1 MLPFD
6 DDKPVV
12 PKSKTLTVSSA
23 DLARRF
29 GQLRQMHPDEAIIVT
44 HHGRPTHVLTTV
56 AHYEGLQRPPAG
68 QDTPQLA
75 IDAVQRFADCL
86 RNGVLL
92 IDYDM
97 NVLVA
102 NQVAQVMV
110 DQADRSLV
118 GSKIFDAVPML
129 RRSLAGTYVRRAV
142 ASKEPCT
149 AELPSLFRPGNW
161 IRVDVHPYARHV
173 TILFQDITE
182 DVQRHRL
189 GDKREAIRAAVEAHD
204 AIGYVC
210 LNTRG
215 HIEHVDASFAEL
227 IQLPAERLR
236 HVAVADLVPVARRVA
251 FREALD
257 TVLSEGGVGTID
269 TVLLDNHG
277 QAVEVRV
284 VLAEMHG
291 SYGSEGAILLLTRAR
306 P

>member
-6 DDKPVV
+6 ENKPVV
-12 PKSKTLTVSSA
+12 ATPKALTVSSA

-29 GQLRQMHPDEAIIVT
+29 GQLRQMHPEDAIIVT

-56 AHYEGLQRPPAG
+56 SHYDSLQRPPAE
-68 QDTPQLA
+68 QETPQLA
-75 IDAVQRFADCL
+75 VDAVQRFADCL

-118 GSKIFDAVPML
+118 GSKIFEAVPVL
-129 RRSLAGTYVRRAV
+129 RRSLVGTYVRRAV

-161 IRVDVHPYARHV
+161 VRVDVHPYARHV
-173 TILFQDITE
+173 TILFQDITD

-189 GDKREAIRAAVEAHD
+189 GDKREAIKAAVETHD
-204 AIGYVC
+204 AIGYAC
-210 LNTRG
+210 INTRG
-215 HIEHVDASFAEL
+215 HIEQVDETFATL

-257 TVLSEGGVGTID
+257 TVLSEGGVGAVD
-269 TVLLDNHG
+269 TALLDNQG
-277 QAVEVRV
+277 QAVPVRI

-291 SYGSEGAILLLTRAR
+291 SYGSEGAILLLTRT
-306 P
+306 